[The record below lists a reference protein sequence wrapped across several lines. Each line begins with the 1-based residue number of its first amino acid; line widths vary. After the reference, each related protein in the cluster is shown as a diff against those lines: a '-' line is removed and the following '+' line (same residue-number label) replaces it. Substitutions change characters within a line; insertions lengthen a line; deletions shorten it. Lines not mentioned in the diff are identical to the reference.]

1 MDKGLFATIHWR
13 CSPPVHASLARSVAY
28 GNSIVQIR
36 NVRV

>member
-1 MDKGLFATIHWR
+1 MGKGLFATFHWR
-13 CSPPVHASLARSVAY
+13 WNGPVHASLARSVAY